1 MCPLSDREKSR
12 LLASK
17 DTVDRLRIAIGSLTT
32 AARRSSSARDEV
44 AAEEESESSS
54 EVEDSAAPV
63 PVLGRRSS
71 R

>member
-32 AARRSSSARDEV
+32 AARRSNRDEV
-44 AAEEESESSS
+44 TAVEESGGSS
-54 EVEDSAAPV
+54 EADGSVTPV
-63 PVLGRRSS
+63 PQLGRRPS